1 MAVMSDVKP
10 TRMELKKTKARL
22 KTAVRGHKLLK
33 DKRDELMRQFLLTVR
48 ENKALR
54 QKVEAGLAEA
64 MENMAR
70 ASRLMSPEI
79 LEQSLLCPKQSVEV
93 DIELKNIMSVNI
105 PEYSFRTRTDAAE
118 DIYSYGYAMTSGEL
132 DETLDKLSLV
142 FRDMLELARA
152 EKSMQLMAAEI
163 ERTRRRVNALEYV
176 MIPQME
182 ETIRYISMKLEENE
196 RSTITRLMKVKDQ
209 ILQDAHNF
217 DY

>member
-132 DETLDKLSLV
+132 DETLDKLALV

>member
-1 MAVMSDVKP
+1 MAVMSDIKP

-22 KTAVRGHKLLK
+22 KTATRGHKLLK
-33 DKRDELMRQFLLTVR
+33 DKRDELMRNFLQFVR

-54 QKVEAGLAEA
+54 QKVEKGLEEA
-64 MENMAR
+64 M
-70 ASRLMSPEI
+70 ASMSSAARLMSPEI
-79 LEQSLLCPKQSVEV
+79 LEQSLLCPKQGVEV
-93 DIELKNIMSVNI
+93 DIQLKNIMSVNI
-105 PEYSFRTRTDAAE
+105 PEYTFRTRTDAAE
-118 DIYSYGYAMTSGEL
+118 DIYPYGYAMTSGEL
-132 DETLDKLSLV
+132 DESIDKLNLV
-142 FRDMLELARA
+142 FQDMLELAKA

-182 ETIRYISMKLEENE
+182 STIRYITMKLEENE
-196 RSTITRLMKVKDQ
+196 RSTTTRLMKVRDQ

>member
-33 DKRDELMRQFLLTVR
+33 DKRDELMRQFFQIVR

-54 QKVEAGLAEA
+54 QKVEKGLEEA
-64 MENMAR
+64 MASMSR

-79 LEQSLLCPKQSVEV
+79 LEQSLLCPKQGVEV
-93 DIELKNIMSVNI
+93 DIRLRNIMSVNI
-105 PEYSFRTRTDAAE
+105 PEYAFRTRTDAAE
-118 DIYSYGYAMTSGEL
+118 DIYPYGYAMTSGEL
-132 DETLDKLSLV
+132 DESLDQLSLV

-182 ETIRYISMKLEENE
+182 DTIRFITMKLEENE
-196 RSTITRLMKVKDQ
+196 RSTTTRLMKVKDQ
-209 ILQDAHNF
+209 ILQEAHDF

>member
-22 KTAVRGHKLLK
+22 KTAKRGHKLLK
-33 DKRDELMRQFLLTVR
+33 DKRDELMRNFLQIVR

-54 QKVEAGLAEA
+54 QKVEKGLEEA
-64 MENMAR
+64 M
-70 ASRLMSPEI
+70 ASMSSAARLMSPEF
-79 LEQSLLCPKQSVEV
+79 LEQSLLCPKQGVEV
-93 DIELKNIMSVNI
+93 DIQLKNIMSVNI
-105 PEYSFRTRTDAAE
+105 PEYSFRTRTEAAE
-118 DIYSYGYAMTSGEL
+118 DIYPYGYAMTSGEL
-132 DETLDKLSLV
+132 DESIDKLNRV
-142 FRDMLELARA
+142 FLDMLELAEA

-182 ETIRYISMKLEENE
+182 DTIRYITMKLEENE
-196 RSTITRLMKVKDQ
+196 RSTTTRLMKVKDQ
-209 ILQDAHNF
+209 ILQEAHDF

>member
-33 DKRDELMRQFLLTVR
+33 DKRDELMRQFFQIVR

-54 QKVEAGLAEA
+54 QKVEKGLEEA
-64 MENMAR
+64 MASMSR

-79 LEQSLLCPKQSVEV
+79 LEQSLLCPKQGVEV
-93 DIELKNIMSVNI
+93 DIRLRNIMSVNI
-105 PEYSFRTRTDAAE
+105 PEYAFRTRTDAAE
-118 DIYSYGYAMTSGEL
+118 DIYPYGYAMTSGEL
-132 DETLDKLSLV
+132 DESLDQLSLV
-142 FRDMLELARA
+142 FQDMLELARA

-163 ERTRRRVNALEYV
+163 EHTRRRVNALEYV
-176 MIPQME
+176 MIPQMQD
-182 ETIRYISMKLEENE
+182 TIRFITMKLEENE
-196 RSTITRLMKVKDQ
+196 RSTTTRLMKVKDQ
-209 ILQDAHNF
+209 ILQEAHDF

>member
-1 MAVMSDVKP
+1 MAVMSDIKP

-33 DKRDELMRQFLLTVR
+33 DKRDELMRQFLQVVR
-48 ENKALR
+48 ENKTLR
-54 QKVEAGLAEA
+54 EKVEKGLEEA
-64 MENMAR
+64 MASMAQ

-79 LEQSLLCPKQSVEV
+79 LEQSLLCPKQGVKV
-93 DIELKNIMSVNI
+93 DIQLRNVMSVNI
-105 PEYSFRTRTDAAE
+105 PEYEFHTRTDAAE
-118 DIYSYGYAMTSGEL
+118 DIYPYGYAMTSGEL
-132 DETLDKLSLV
+132 DEALEQLSLV

-182 ETIRYISMKLEENE
+182 ETIRFITMKLEENE
-196 RSTITRLMKVKDQ
+196 RSTTTRLMKVKDQ
-209 ILQDAHNF
+209 ILQDAHDF
-217 DY
+217 DV

>member
-33 DKRDELMRQFLLTVR
+33 DKRDELMRQFFQIVR

-54 QKVEAGLAEA
+54 QKVEKGLEEA
-64 MENMAR
+64 MASMSR

-79 LEQSLLCPKQSVEV
+79 LEQSLLCPKQGVEV
-93 DIELKNIMSVNI
+93 DIRLRNIMSVNI
-105 PEYSFRTRTDAAE
+105 PEYAFRTRTDAAE
-118 DIYSYGYAMTSGEL
+118 DIYPYGYAMTSGEL
-132 DETLDKLSLV
+132 DESLDQLSLV

-176 MIPQME
+176 MIPQMQD
-182 ETIRYISMKLEENE
+182 TIRFITMKLEENE
-196 RSTITRLMKVKDQ
+196 RSTTTRLMKVKDQ
-209 ILQDAHNF
+209 ILQEAHDF

>member
-93 DIELKNIMSVNI
+93 DISLKNIMSVNI
-105 PEYSFRTRTDAAE
+105 PEYGFRTRTDAAE

-209 ILQDAHNF
+209 ILQDAHDF

>member
-10 TRMELKKTKARL
+10 TRMELKRTKARL

-33 DKRDELMRQFLLTVR
+33 DKRDELMRQFLQIVR

-54 QKVEAGLAEA
+54 EKVEKGLGEA
-64 MENMAR
+64 MASMAE
-70 ASRLMSPEI
+70 ASRLMQPEI
-79 LEQSLLCPKQSVEV
+79 LEQSLLCPKQGVEV
-93 DIELKNIMSVNI
+93 ELGTKNIMSVNI
-105 PEYSFRTRTDAAE
+105 PEYCFRTRTDAAE
-118 DIYSYGYAMTSGEL
+118 DIYPYGYAQTSGEL
-132 DETLDKLSLV
+132 DESLEQLSLV
-142 FRDMLELARA
+142 FRDMLSLAQA

-182 ETIRYISMKLEENE
+182 NTIRYITMKLEENE
-196 RSTITRLMKVKDQ
+196 RSTTTRLMKVKDQ
-209 ILQDAHNF
+209 ILQEAHDF

>member
-132 DETLDKLSLV
+132 DETLDKLALV

-209 ILQDAHNF
+209 ILQDAHDF

>member
-1 MAVMSDVKP
+1 MAVMSDIKP

-33 DKRDELMRQFLLTVR
+33 DKRDELMRQFLQIVR

-54 QKVEAGLAEA
+54 EKVEKGLEDA
-64 MENMAR
+64 MASMAQ

-79 LEQSLLCPKQSVEV
+79 LEQSLLCPKQGVEV
-93 DIELKNIMSVNI
+93 DIQLRNVMSVNI
-105 PEYSFRTRTDAAE
+105 PEYEFHTRTDAAE
-118 DIYSYGYAMTSGEL
+118 DIYPYGYAMTSGEL
-132 DETLDKLSLV
+132 DETLEQLSLV

-182 ETIRYISMKLEENE
+182 ETIRFITMKLEENE
-196 RSTITRLMKVKDQ
+196 RSTTTRLMKVKDQ
-209 ILQDAHNF
+209 ILQDAHDF
-217 DY
+217 DV

>member
-1 MAVMSDVKP
+1 MALMSDVKP

-22 KTAVRGHKLLK
+22 KTAKRGHKLLK
-33 DKRDELMRQFLLTVR
+33 DKRDELMRNFLQIVR

-54 QKVEAGLAEA
+54 QKVEKGLEEA
-64 MENMAR
+64 M
-70 ASRLMSPEI
+70 ASMSSAVRLMSPEI
-79 LEQSLLCPKQSVEV
+79 LEQSLLCPKQGVEV
-93 DIELKNIMSVNI
+93 DIRLKNIMSVNI

-118 DIYSYGYAMTSGEL
+118 DIYPYGYAMTSGEL
-132 DETLDKLSLV
+132 DESIDKLNQV
-142 FRDMLELARA
+142 FLDMLELAKA

-182 ETIRYISMKLEENE
+182 ETIRYITMKLEENE
-196 RSTITRLMKVKDQ
+196 RSTTTRLMKVKDQ
-209 ILQDAHNF
+209 ILQEAHDF

>member
-1 MAVMSDVKP
+1 
-10 TRMELKKTKARL
+10 
-22 KTAVRGHKLLK
+22 
-33 DKRDELMRQFLLTVR
+33 
-48 ENKALR
+48 
-54 QKVEAGLAEA
+54 
-64 MENMAR
+64 
-70 ASRLMSPEI
+70 MSPEI

-132 DETLDKLSLV
+132 DETLDKLALV

>member
-33 DKRDELMRQFLLTVR
+33 DKRDELMRQFFQIVR

-54 QKVEAGLAEA
+54 QKVEKGLEEA
-64 MENMAR
+64 MASMSR

-79 LEQSLLCPKQSVEV
+79 LEQSLLCPKQGVEV
-93 DIELKNIMSVNI
+93 DIRLRNIMSVNI
-105 PEYSFRTRTDAAE
+105 PEYAFRTRTDAAE
-118 DIYSYGYAMTSGEL
+118 DIYPYGYAMTSGEL
-132 DETLDKLSLV
+132 DESLDQLSLV
-142 FRDMLELARA
+142 FQDMLELARA

-176 MIPQME
+176 MIPQMQD
-182 ETIRYISMKLEENE
+182 TIRFITMKLEENE
-196 RSTITRLMKVKDQ
+196 RSTTTRLMKVKDQ
-209 ILQDAHNF
+209 ILQEAHDF

>member
-1 MAVMSDVKP
+1 MAVMSDIKP

-33 DKRDELMRQFLLTVR
+33 DKRDELMRQFLQIVR
-48 ENKALR
+48 ENKTLR
-54 QKVEAGLAEA
+54 EKVEKGLEEA
-64 MENMAR
+64 MASMAQ

-79 LEQSLLCPKQSVEV
+79 LEQSLLCPKQGVKV
-93 DIELKNIMSVNI
+93 DIQLRNVMSVNI
-105 PEYSFRTRTDAAE
+105 PEYEFHTRTDAAE
-118 DIYSYGYAMTSGEL
+118 DIYPYGYAMTSGEL
-132 DETLDKLSLV
+132 DEALEQLSLV

-182 ETIRYISMKLEENE
+182 DTIRFITMKLEENE
-196 RSTITRLMKVKDQ
+196 RSTTTRLMKVKDQ
-209 ILQDAHNF
+209 ILQDAHDF
-217 DY
+217 DV